1 MVFSDAFVDQLA
13 ELTDLWDAPAV
24 LDVVAESVGLDGWDF
39 QPPPAPVGMTKAA
52 VAAGLIDEPV
62 AASRR
67 GKRCGVVMPRAQARC
82 IRRAGHP
89 GPHRA
94 R

>member
-13 ELTDLWDAPAV
+13 RLTDLWDALAV
-24 LDVVAESVGLDGWDF
+24 LD
-39 QPPPAPVGMTKAA
+39 A

-67 GKRCGVVMPRAQARC
+67 GKRCGVVMPKAQARC

-94 R
+94 RWLH